1 MAEKALNDRVRSK
14 LCVVMFPIPLGSNG
28 WGRGRQAH
36 GKWDMMWNIPMCGYG
51 RSRGT
56 CPVVAKLLQGVGRSV
71 LSPPPRGWVM
81 RSPPLLPACQFERY
95 EAELLAFHSS
105 LGDVKTYVAL
115 RTPMIKDE
123 DNSGTMRRLWGG
135 GDGGLPRGGV
145 SHPSPMPL
153 ERTEGH
159 TPPLPRARRSTR
171 AGVDHRADQ
180 QGPRG
185 QARQGRRHGL
195 RRRRCAPPP
204 PPPKDSPPPSL
215 TSLYVVIC
223 PRPPSPPLPS
233 HSPEQAGV
241 PLEPEQGGEVHRGLQ
256 GARDPEGGR
265 GLQAASQGTPPPRIL
280 TAIET
285 QRRGGGARGTKANA
299 IL

>member
-1 MAEKALNDRVRSK
+1 MH
-14 LCVVMFPIPLGSNG
+14 
-28 WGRGRQAH
+28 GRMVSAH
-36 GKWDMMWNIPMCGYG
+36 D
-51 RSRGT
+51 
-56 CPVVAKLLQGVGRSV
+56 
-71 LSPPPRGWVM
+71 WVM

-159 TPPLPRARRSTR
+159 TPPLPRARRGTR
-171 AGVDHRADQ
+171 ARVDHRADQ

-195 RRRRCAPPP
+195 RWRRCAPPP

-265 GLQAASQGTPPPRIL
+265 GLQAASQGTPPPPHPHRHRDS
-280 TAIET
+280 AK
-285 QRRGGGARGTKANA
+285 GGGQEGQKQMQFYNFYGDHKNHLQPCIPRRCGFSFQSARLRHDLCAMHW
-299 IL
+299 ILFLFLCRSE

>member
-1 MAEKALNDRVRSK
+1 MH
-14 LCVVMFPIPLGSNG
+14 
-28 WGRGRQAH
+28 GRMVSAH
-36 GKWDMMWNIPMCGYG
+36 D
-51 RSRGT
+51 
-56 CPVVAKLLQGVGRSV
+56 
-71 LSPPPRGWVM
+71 WVM

-135 GDGGLPRGGV
+135 GRWLAKGGV

-171 AGVDHRADQ
+171 ARVDHRADQ

-195 RRRRCAPPP
+195 RCRGCLGMLRPRVAGHPFLN
-204 PPPKDSPPPSL
+204 PSL
-215 TSLYVVIC
+215 LFQCKCANLYDRIFTN
-223 PRPPSPPLPS
+223 PIRSMAHFLTILRENLPSP
-233 HSPEQAGV
+233 
-241 PLEPEQGGEVHRGLQ
+241 EP
-256 GARDPEGGR
+256 
-265 GLQAASQGTPPPRIL
+265 
-280 TAIET
+280 
-285 QRRGGGARGTKANA
+285 
-299 IL
+299 